1 MEPSSAKDSGLGSS
15 RSQAFHLVLS
25 PQQPTPR
32 REYRRADDL
41 SLTFRTISFK
51 FNVVPDGDET
61 SNLTN
66 ATLGSYVE
74 SLKNTIEQGQEPRR
88 PRKRARTNGD
98 SSLITSP
105 SPDLGGDDTPTAG
118 SHRLDSH
125 CAETAT
131 PQLAQHDDD
140 DNTLRGHPTQTTNVP
155 CEADT
160 ADCDGEA
167 SVRASL
173 SGISFLSQD
182 AMAEPRGDGFA
193 NIPQRIGMA
202 NLVKA
207 ATALDGADPARP
219 TRPDPSLSVL
229 MTMAGGATE
238 DLQMNRK
245 ATEKFMNLFLDEVAI
260 LYPYFDRERIEGQY
274 QLVVHDENEP
284 PRNRAYLPSD
294 ADKFSTYMA
303 LCIGTLLSSE
313 SMRLESYRTKLRKTS
328 LGLLYSLL
336 EDGDSL
342 VPIMCL
348 ILLTIYA
355 TLSSDGGSAWQLLG
369 LGMRQCIFM
378 GLHRESEQ
386 YTKAEMDTRRRLFW
400 TMYILDRLA
409 DNHKVMSQP
418 SSIRLEQ
425 NSARILT
432 HIAYAALLT
441 TEGHT
446 ANSSSV
452 FDMETMSD
460 EISMACKRFVDSLYD
475 RSDQTHF
482 VGSFV
487 DAYDIFVSGM
497 FYIYLEQRHGSD
509 AQNYESLT
517 KPDGVRGGHAGLV
530 NDMVNKCSLDGP
542 AGYYTY
548 TNQLVDIKSTRS
560 AKDEADTDLLR
571 PADASFFLHQLGGKL
586 LKTLNTDLS
595 CTGIDRLNCSNYI
608 ILYSVD

>member
-1 MEPSSAKDSGLGSS
+1 
-15 RSQAFHLVLS
+15 
-25 PQQPTPR
+25 
-32 REYRRADDL
+32 
-41 SLTFRTISFK
+41 
-51 FNVVPDGDET
+51 
-61 SNLTN
+61 
-66 ATLGSYVE
+66 
-74 SLKNTIEQGQEPRR
+74 
-88 PRKRARTNGD
+88 
-98 SSLITSP
+98 
-105 SPDLGGDDTPTAG
+105 
-118 SHRLDSH
+118 
-125 CAETAT
+125 
-131 PQLAQHDDD
+131 
-140 DNTLRGHPTQTTNVP
+140 
-155 CEADT
+155 
-160 ADCDGEA
+160 
-167 SVRASL
+167 
-173 SGISFLSQD
+173 
-182 AMAEPRGDGFA
+182 MAEPRGDGFA

-260 LYPYFDRERIEGQY
+260 LYPYFDRDRIEGQY

-284 PRNRAYLPSD
+284 PRHSAYLPSD

-303 LCIGTLLSSE
+303 ICIGTLLSSE

-328 LGLLYSLL
+328 WGLLYSLL

-355 TLSSDGGSAWQLLG
+355 TLSPDGGSAWQLLG

-386 YTKAEMDTRRRLFW
+386 HTKAEMDTRRRLFW
-400 TMYILDRLA
+400 TMYILDRSISSVMDRPFLIQDDEISVHLPDMHSMRHLGGRSSPLSAHILIQARLLSNIRTNPDQPLLFHYSNFQHYQDFQPRVA
-409 DNHKVMSQP
+409 DNHMVMSQP

-446 ANSSSV
+446 ANSSSIL
-452 FDMETMSD
+452 DMETMND

-475 RSDQTHF
+475 RSDQAHF

-509 AQNYESLT
+509 AQNYDSLT
-517 KPDGVRGGHAGLV
+517 KPEGVRGGHSGLV
-530 NDMVNKCSLDGP
+530 NDMVNKCCTLIAAVEARFGAVKALRRVLRDFSALTTG
-542 AGYYTY
+542 T
-548 TNQLVDIKSTRS
+548 KSFPQNT
-560 AKDEADTDLLR
+560 
-571 PADASFFLHQLGGKL
+571 
-586 LKTLNTDLS
+586 KTLLMDLPDIIPTQIS
-595 CTGIDRLNCSNYI
+595 LLISQTLDRQRTRQTPIC
-608 ILYSVD
+608 